1 MPAGTGAQ
9 NAAAR
14 GGPQPPS
21 ARPTWLVVL
30 SSMTLVY
37 GGLMLVS
44 GLTVL
49 RDPMVAVRMPV
60 GQSTTAD
67 PVKRQLAEAGA
78 PVIVRHQGA
87 IRTRAGASL
96 VLGLLMLY
104 AAAATLSR
112 DRHGRTATLTA
123 AWLGILYQV
132 GTLPLVIPIAR
143 EYAAEVAP
151 LVAPMVAAEAA
162 KSTGADA
169 GAQPETATAPVAA
182 PTDPESVARGLQS
195 VFVGLAV
202 AMALAGVFASLL
214 LIAYFGGRRGQ
225 ALYGLGP
232 APPPR

>member
-1 MPAGTGAQ
+1 MPAGSGAQ
-9 NAAAR
+9 NR
-14 GGPQPPS
+14 GASPGPHPPS

-60 GQSTTAD
+60 GQAMPED
-67 PVKRQLAEAGA
+67 GLKRKLAEAGA
-78 PVIVRHQGA
+78 PVIVRHQRA
-87 IRTRAGASL
+87 IRARAAASL

-123 AWLGILYQV
+123 AWLGIVYQI
-132 GTLPLVIPIAR
+132 GTLPLVVPIAR
-143 EYAAEVAP
+143 EYAVEVAP
-151 LVAPMVAAEAA
+151 LVAPLVAAEAA
-162 KSTGADA
+162 KSVDGGSARHETPPAP
-169 GAQPETATAPVAA
+169 PE
-182 PTDPESVARGLQS
+182 PESVARGLQS

-202 AMALAGVFASLL
+202 AVALTGVFVSLL
-214 LIAYFGGRRGQ
+214 LIAYFGGRRGR

>member
-1 MPAGTGAQ
+1 M
-9 NAAAR
+9 
-14 GGPQPPS
+14 
-21 ARPTWLVVL
+21 VVL

-60 GQSTTAD
+60 GQTMPAD
-67 PVKRQLAEAGA
+67 ALKRQLAEVGA

-87 IRTRAGASL
+87 IRARAGASL

-123 AWLGILYQV
+123 AWLGIIYQI

-151 LVAPMVAAEAA
+151 LVAPMIAEDAAKAAGAEAA
-162 KSTGADA
+162 KAAGADA
-169 GAQPETATAPVAA
+169 GARPESAPVPA
-182 PTDPESVARGLQS
+182 PPDPESVARGLQS

-202 AMALAGVFASLL
+202 AMALAGVFVSLL
-214 LIAYFGGRRGQ
+214 LIRYFGGRRGQ

>member
-1 MPAGTGAQ
+1 M
-9 NAAAR
+9 
-14 GGPQPPS
+14 
-21 ARPTWLVVL
+21 VVL

-60 GQSTTAD
+60 GQTVPAD
-67 PVKRQLAEAGA
+67 ALKRQLAEVGA

-123 AWLGILYQV
+123 AWLGIIYQI

-151 LVAPMVAAEAA
+151 LVAPMIAEEAA
-162 KSTGADA
+162 KAAGSDSGAR
-169 GAQPETATAPVAA
+169 PESAPVPA
-182 PTDPESVARGLQS
+182 PPDPESVARGLQS

-202 AMALAGVFASLL
+202 AMALAGVFVSLL
-214 LIAYFGGRRGQ
+214 LIRYFGGRRGQ

>member
-9 NAAAR
+9 NR
-14 GGPQPPS
+14 GALPGPHPPS

-60 GQSTTAD
+60 GQSMPGDAL
-67 PVKRQLAEAGA
+67 KRQLAEAGA
-78 PVIVRHQGA
+78 PVIVRHQRA
-87 IRTRAGASL
+87 IRARAAASL

-123 AWLGILYQV
+123 AWLGIVYQI
-132 GTLPLVIPIAR
+132 GTLPLVVPIAR
-143 EYAAEVAP
+143 EYAVEVAP
-151 LVAPMVAAEAA
+151 LVAPLVAAEAA
-162 KSTGADA
+162 KSAHADA
-169 GAQPETATAPVAA
+169 DVGARPETPPAP
-182 PTDPESVARGLQS
+182 PEPESVARGLQS

-202 AMALAGVFASLL
+202 AVALTGVFVSLL
-214 LIAYFGGRRGQ
+214 LIAYFGGRRGR

>member
-1 MPAGTGAQ
+1 
-9 NAAAR
+9 
-14 GGPQPPS
+14 
-21 ARPTWLVVL
+21 
-30 SSMTLVY
+30 MTLVY

-60 GQSTTAD
+60 GQAMPAD
-67 PVKRQLAEAGA
+67 ALKRQLAEAGA
-78 PVIVRHQGA
+78 PVIVRHQRA
-87 IRTRAGASL
+87 IRARAAASL

-123 AWLGILYQV
+123 AWLGIVYQI
-132 GTLPLVIPIAR
+132 GTLPLVVPIAR
-143 EYAAEVAP
+143 EYAVEVAP
-151 LVAPMVAAEAA
+151 LVAPLVAVEAA
-162 KSTGADA
+162 KSAD
-169 GAQPETATAPVAA
+169 GGVRPEIPPAP
-182 PTDPESVARGLQS
+182 PEPESVARGLQS

-202 AMALAGVFASLL
+202 AVALTGVFVSLL
-214 LIAYFGGRRGQ
+214 LIAYFGGRRGR